1 MVWPKISPGDND
13 VEKKGG
19 DQLDLVTEAVNVE
32 DKAGEDGAIA
42 GLSEDRD
49 EDQGGHDTAGQVATR
64 DHEEEKVG
72 HVASLFTSFPPVE
85 ENHDGCEAAK
95 EAEDDTEWCDDIG
108 QERGRYRLEHC
119 DALLASPSAAL

>member
-19 DQLDLVTEAVNVE
+19 DHLDLVTEAVNVE
-32 DKAGEDGAIA
+32 DKAGEDGAVA

-49 EDQGGHDTAGQVATR
+49 EDQGRHDAAGQVATR

-72 HVASLFTSFPPVE
+72 DVASLFTSFLPVK
-85 ENHDGCEAAK
+85 ENHHGCQAA
-95 EAEDDTEWCDDIG
+95 EETEDNTEWCDDIG
-108 QERGRYRLEHC
+108 QERDRHCFKHC
-119 DALLASPSAAL
+119 DAPSAAL